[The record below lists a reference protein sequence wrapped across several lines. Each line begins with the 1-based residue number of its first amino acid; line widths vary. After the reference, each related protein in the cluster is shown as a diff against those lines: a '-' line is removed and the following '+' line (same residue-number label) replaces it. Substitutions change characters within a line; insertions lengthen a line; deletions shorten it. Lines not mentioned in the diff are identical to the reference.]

1 MALARLDKKI
11 NDESHPLELARNQL
25 ARAVEHLGLD
35 QETWELLSEPE
46 RTLDL
51 RLAVK
56 CDDGITRCFHAY
68 RCQYNTWRGPS
79 KGGLRFHP
87 EVDMEEAVAL
97 AAWMTWKNAL
107 NRLPFG
113 GGKGGVRVNPRQM
126 STEELRRLTYRL
138 VEQLAPVL
146 GPNTDIP
153 APDVNTS
160 SREMGWIVD
169 AYSRITQRLELG
181 VVTGKPIELGGSLG
195 RSTAT
200 GRGVAIITQLA
211 AQELGLELEG
221 ARLAVEG
228 FGNAGVWS
236 ARYLSSSGVKLVA
249 ASDSKGAVY
258 NSQGIDPVSLAAHK
272 RETGSVVGFPEADDL
287 TKEELFEVECDILV
301 PAALDLSINGKKAEK
316 IKARLVVE
324 AANGP
329 LTSQAELS
337 LTERGVMVVPDILAN
352 AGGVIVSYFEWVQN
366 KSGDRWSEEQVFQ
379 RLEKHLEQTW
389 REVTDY
395 RRTDHLSLRE
405 AAMELAV
412 LRVVE
417 AGRSRGLLH
426 RNG

>member
-1 MALARLDKKI
+1 MALPRLAEQNK
-11 NDESHPLELARNQL
+11 DESHPLELARNQL
-25 ARAVEHLGLD
+25 ARAVEHLRLD
-35 QETWELLSEPE
+35 EETWELLSEPE

-51 RLAVK
+51 RLAVR

-68 RCQYNTWRGPS
+68 RCQYNTWRGPA

-113 GGKGGVRVNPRQM
+113 GGKGGVKVNPRKM
-126 STEELRRLTYRL
+126 STEELRSLTCRL
-138 VEQLAPVL
+138 VAQPAPVL
-146 GPNTDIP
+146 GPDTDIP

-160 SREMGWIVD
+160 SREMGWIVES
-169 AYSRITQRLELG
+169 YSRITQRLELG
-181 VVTGKPIELGGSLG
+181 VVTGKPLELGGSPG

-200 GRGVAIITQLA
+200 GKGVSIVTQLA
-211 AQELGLELEG
+211 ARERGMDLEG

-228 FGNAGVWS
+228 YGNAGVWS
-236 ARYLSSSGVKLVA
+236 ARYLASCGVRLVA
-249 ASDSKGAVY
+249 ASDSRGAVY
-258 NSQGIDPVSLAAHK
+258 NPQGIDPVSLATHK
-272 RETGSVVGFPEADDL
+272 RETGSVVDFPEADSL
-287 TKEELFEVECDILV
+287 SREELFEVDCDILV
-301 PAALDLSINGKKAEK
+301 PAALDLSINTPKAEK

-329 LTSQAELS
+329 LTSQAEAC
-337 LTERGVMVVPDILAN
+337 LTERGVTVVPDILAN

-366 KSGDRWSEEQVFQ
+366 KSGDRWSEEQVFK
-379 RLEKHLEQTW
+379 RLENHLEQTW
-389 REVTDY
+389 REVVDY
-395 RRTDHLSLRE
+395 TRTDHLSLRE

-417 AGRSRGLLH
+417 AGRARGLLH